1 MSAQDRIPP
10 PEQLDGFLDGELS
23 PVERSAVE
31 AHLAEHREAQQLLE
45 QQRQMRQWIR
55 QSVTQKAEEAAANV
69 DFDRL
74 TQRIMQGIQK
84 PVVALAKE
92 EAPIAVPVA
101 PWKATPTTQEEPRP
115 SLWDSVILWL
125 RAHPVM
131 SVAAGSFAVVLLVV
145 AVPFWM
151 DPGPA
156 PNDCVVDEA
165 AGSKRSQVA
174 VLQTQNKATGQE
186 MTVIVVDEPDP
197 LDDQDT
203 EPNAS
208 AKKAPR
214 ISNTG
219 NAPTP
224 PKTRGH

>member
-23 PVERSAVE
+23 PAERSEFE
-31 AHLAEHREAQQLLE
+31 AYLAEHNEAQRRLDV
-45 QQRQMRQWIR
+45 QRQTRQWIR
-55 QSVTQKAEEAAANV
+55 QTVAQKTEEAVASV

-84 PVVALAKE
+84 PVAASIRE
-92 EAPIAVPVA
+92 EAPIAIPAA
-101 PWKATPTTQEEPRP
+101 PWVVATPAQEELRP
-115 SLWDSVILWL
+115 SLWETVMSWF

-145 AVPFWM
+145 TVPFLM

-174 VLQTQNKATGQE
+174 VLQAQNKATGQE
-186 MTVIVVDEPDP
+186 MTVIVVNEPESTG
-197 LDDQDT
+197 DDQDPET
-203 EPNAS
+203 PAPQ
-208 AKKAPR
+208 KKANPAKTDK
-214 ISNTG
+214 S
-219 NAPTP
+219 PSP

>member
-84 PVVALAKE
+84 PVVALAT
-92 EAPIAVPVA
+92 IRI
-101 PWKATPTTQEEPRP
+101 TTQPAGVRVFVNKKP
-115 SLWDSVILWL
+115 QGKTPLTLRLPQGKRVTIQLKKKGFVMQQFFWD
-125 RAHPVM
+125 
-131 SVAAGSFAVVLLVV
+131 AAQ
-145 AVPFWM
+145 
-151 DPGPA
+151 D
-156 PNDCVVDEA
+156 
-165 AGSKRSQVA
+165 
-174 VLQTQNKATGQE
+174 ATH
-186 MTVIVVDEPDP
+186 T
-197 LDDQDT
+197 
-203 EPNAS
+203 
-208 AKKAPR
+208 AKM
-214 ISNTG
+214 IEDLF
-219 NAPTP
+219 
-224 PKTRGH
+224 